1 MPVRVCFRVTSKLAP
16 FLYAPPV
23 MGLYISACYPRGA
36 AGPDHFCLAH
46 TVRVPVCS
54 DHRIIRNACFGAL
67 SLDLSAWPVMAF
79 ALVGIFSVQDNQS
92 GFSTSTLPWRAS
104 CSSLEGSKVLLNL
117 WSDPLPCESFLGEG
131 DTRPRLEIP
140 VDHSGHDFL
149 CDDGID
155 VVQLDGH
162 AVPLRTAA
170 RGYPRCAASCSY
182 SAEAVSTVC
191 LSGLSVAFSSTS
203 NTEGA
208 WLRSGKG

>member
-23 MGLYISACYPRGA
+23 MGLYISACYLRGA

-104 CSSLEGSKVLLNL
+104 CSSLEGLKVLLNL
-117 WSDPLPCESFLGEG
+117 GSDPLPGEAFLRQG
-131 DTRPRLEIP
+131 DTRPRLE
-140 VDHSGHDFL
+140 VSRVCYAQAAALAH
-149 CDDGID
+149 
-155 VVQLDGH
+155 QLDGTIISVVLCNFVIV
-162 AVPLRTAA
+162 ADRTIASFSILILKVLR
-170 RGYPRCAASCSY
+170 
-182 SAEAVSTVC
+182 
-191 LSGLSVAFSSTS
+191 LSLCG
-203 NTEGA
+203 
-208 WLRSGKG
+208 